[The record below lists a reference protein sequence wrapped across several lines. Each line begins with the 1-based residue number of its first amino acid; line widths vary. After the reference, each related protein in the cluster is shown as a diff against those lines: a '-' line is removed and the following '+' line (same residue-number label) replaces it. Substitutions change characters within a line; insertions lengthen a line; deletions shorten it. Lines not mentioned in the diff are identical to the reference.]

1 MADWGND
8 PELVATFRAE
18 VEERLASL
26 TSGLLSL
33 ETHPRARDAVAGL
46 FRDAHTVKGS
56 AKMLGLDHVVT
67 VAHLMEDLLGD
78 LRDGR
83 LLVRRDLIDVLLTSC
98 DAVGR
103 SMPGADA
110 PVAKED

>member
-1 MADWGND
+1 MKDWGND
-8 PELVATFRAE
+8 PELIATFRAE

-26 TSGLLSL
+26 SSGLLSL
-33 ETHPRARDAVAGL
+33 ESHPRARDQVAAL

-56 AKMLGLDHVVT
+56 AKMLGLDHVVG

-83 LLVRRDLIDVLLTSC
+83 LPVRRDLVDVMLVGC
-98 DAVGR
+98 EAVGR
-103 SMPGADA
+103 GMPG
-110 PVAKED
+110 